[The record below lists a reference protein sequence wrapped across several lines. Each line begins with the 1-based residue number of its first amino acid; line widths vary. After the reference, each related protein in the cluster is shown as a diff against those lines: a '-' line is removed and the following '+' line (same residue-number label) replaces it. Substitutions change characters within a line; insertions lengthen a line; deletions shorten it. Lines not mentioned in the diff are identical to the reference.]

1 MLTEPIGFATF
12 PPGTVLLDK
21 YRIVRELG
29 MGGMGIVLCA
39 EHLQL
44 GTRVAL
50 KFLLPEFAVQP
61 DAAQRFVREA
71 RASTRIRSEHVAR
84 VLDVGS
90 LPGAIAG
97 LHAPRGPDGA
107 EIPQPGVPF
116 IVMEYLD
123 GVDLGR
129 HLKSGATLSIHEAI
143 DLVVQAAEA
152 LAQAHAAGVIHR
164 DVKPANLF
172 LARGADGTPC
182 VKMLDFGIAK
192 VVEETAQQNLDLT
205 KTRAVMGSALYMS
218 LEQMRSTKTV
228 DYRTDIYSLGITLYE
243 LLTHTHPFMA
253 ESFSELCVKVS
264 LDPPDPIVRH
274 RPDIS
279 DELAEVIGQAY
290 ARYPDDR
297 YPTVAAFAAALA
309 PFAAEETQ
317 ALIAAIQRIDRAASG
332 ERPMVRMLTP
342 LTNKAFTET
351 NKAATETQPP
361 PPPPPRAQWALYAS
375 TFFFAGVAI
384 TALGWV
390 IARGNDDSVNVDA
403 SADAGAVVVNLVTQ
417 SAEPVVS
424 APLPLV
430 SAVPSASS
438 VPLLAS
444 ASAGPLVKPPPPA
457 IPTQCRRGELD
468 YMLPSGMRKLCPR

>member
-1 MLTEPIGFATF
+1 VVTEPIGFATF

-21 YRIVRELG
+21 YRIIRELG
-29 MGGMGIVLCA
+29 MGGMGVVLLA
-39 EHLQL
+39 EHVAL

-71 RASTRIRSEHVAR
+71 RAATRIRSEHVAR

-97 LHAPRGPDGA
+97 LPAPHGPDGA
-107 EIPQPGVPF
+107 AVQQPGVPF

-129 HLKSGATLSIHEAI
+129 HLKSGVTLSIHEAI
-143 DLVVQAAEA
+143 DLAVQAAEA

-264 LDPPDPIVRH
+264 LDPPDPIGRH

-279 DELAEVIGQAY
+279 DELADVIAQAY

-309 PFAAEETQ
+309 PFAAAETQ
-317 ALIAAIQRIDRAASG
+317 ALIAAIQRIERAASG

-342 LTNKAFTET
+342 LTQQAVT
-351 NKAATETQPP
+351 AQL
-361 PPPPPRAQWALYAS
+361 PPPRPPWGVYAS
-375 TFFFAGVAI
+375 ALFAGSAI
-384 TALGWV
+384 AGITWG
-390 IARGNDDSVNVDA
+390 IAQRAGNNGNNGNDVDA
-403 SADAGAVVVNLVTQ
+403 GVDAGALVINVVTP
-417 SAEPVVS
+417 SALPV
-424 APLPLV
+424 AP
-430 SAVPSASS
+430 SAVPVASTLPVAS
-438 VPLLAS
+438 TSPSSSPVAS
-444 ASAGPLVKPPPPA
+444 ASAVASAGPIVKPPTIPA
-457 IPTQCRRGELD
+457 QCRRGELD
-468 YMLPSGMRKLCPR
+468 YLLPSGMRKLCPR

>member
-1 MLTEPIGFATF
+1 MGFATF

-29 MGGMGIVLCA
+29 MGGMGVVLSA
-39 EHLQL
+39 DHLQL

-71 RASTRIRSEHVAR
+71 RAATRIRSEHVAR
-84 VLDVGS
+84 VLDVGA
-90 LPGAIAG
+90 LPGALVG
-97 LHAPRGPDGA
+97 LPAPRGPDGSEA
-107 EIPQPGVPF
+107 PQPGVPF
-116 IVMEYLD
+116 IVMEYLE

-129 HLKSGATLSIHEAI
+129 HLKSGAQLTIHEAI
-143 DLVVQAAEA
+143 DLTVQAAEA

-172 LARGADGTPC
+172 LSRGADGTPV

-192 VVEETAQQNLDLT
+192 VVEETAQNNLELT

-264 LDPPDPIVRH
+264 LDPPDPISRH
-274 RPDIS
+274 RPDIT
-279 DELAEVIGQAY
+279 DELAEVIAQAY

-317 ALIAAIQRIDRAASG
+317 AMIAAIQRIERAASG

-342 LTNKAFTET
+342 LTNKALIEL
-351 NKAATETQPP
+351 NKASTVPP
-361 PPPPPRAQWALYAS
+361 PPPPPPHVPWALYTSA
-375 TFFFAGVAI
+375 FFFAGVAI
-384 TALGWV
+384 AAIGWGISQRNENNVNDVDSGVDAGPIVINV
-390 IARGNDDSVNVDA
+390 IAP
-403 SADAGAVVVNLVTQ
+403 
-417 SAEPVVS
+417 SAEPVLS
-424 APLPLV
+424 AAPT
-430 SAVPSASS
+430 PSTSPTPPPSS
-438 VPLLAS
+438 VPVITS
-444 ASAGPLVKPPPPA
+444 ASVGPSVKPPTPVPP
-457 IPTQCRRGELD
+457 QCRRGELD
-468 YMLPSGMRKLCPR
+468 YLLPSGMRKLCPR

>member
-1 MLTEPIGFATF
+1 MGFATF

-29 MGGMGIVLCA
+29 MGGMGVVLSA
-39 EHLQL
+39 DHLQL

-71 RASTRIRSEHVAR
+71 RAATRIRSEHVAR
-84 VLDVGS
+84 VLDVGA
-90 LPGAIAG
+90 LPGALVG
-97 LHAPRGPDGA
+97 LPAPRGPDGA
-107 EIPQPGVPF
+107 EAPQPGVPF

-129 HLKSGATLSIHEAI
+129 HLKSGAQLTIHEAI
-143 DLVVQAAEA
+143 DFAVQAAEA

-172 LARGADGTPC
+172 LSRGADGTPV

-192 VVEETAQQNLDLT
+192 VVEETAQNNLELT

-264 LDPPDPIVRH
+264 LDPPDPISRH
-274 RPDIS
+274 RPDIT
-279 DELAEVIGQAY
+279 DELAEVIAQAY

-317 ALIAAIQRIDRAASG
+317 AMIAAIQRIERAASG

-342 LTNKAFTET
+342 LTNKALTEL
-351 NKAATETQPP
+351 NKASTVPPPAPP
-361 PPPPPRAQWALYAS
+361 PPVPWALYTSA
-375 TFFFAGVAI
+375 FFFAGVAI
-384 TALGWV
+384 AAIGWGISQHHENNINDVDSGIDAGPIVINV
-390 IARGNDDSVNVDA
+390 IAP
-403 SADAGAVVVNLVTQ
+403 
-417 SAEPVVS
+417 SAEPVLS
-424 APLPLV
+424 ASTTPLV
-430 SAVPSASS
+430 PPVPSTSS
-438 VPLLAS
+438 VPVITS
-444 ASAGPLVKPPPPA
+444 ASVGPAVKPPPPVPA
-457 IPTQCRRGELD
+457 QCRRGELD
-468 YMLPSGMRKLCPR
+468 YLLPSGMRKLCPR

>member
-1 MLTEPIGFATF
+1 MVTEPIGFATF

-21 YRIVRELG
+21 YRIIRELG
-29 MGGMGIVLCA
+29 MGGMGVVLLA
-39 EHLQL
+39 EHLVL

-71 RASTRIRSEHVAR
+71 RAATRIRSEHVAR

-97 LHAPRGPDGA
+97 LPAPHGLDGVEA
-107 EIPQPGVPF
+107 VQPGVPF

-143 DLVVQAAEA
+143 DLAVQAAEA

-172 LARGADGTPC
+172 LARGSDGTPC

-264 LDPPDPIVRH
+264 LDPPDPIGRH

-279 DELAEVIGQAY
+279 DELADVIAQAY

-309 PFAAEETQ
+309 PFAAAETQ
-317 ALIAAIQRIDRAASG
+317 ALITAIQRIERAASG

-342 LTNKAFTET
+342 LTQQAVTV
-351 NKAATETQPP
+351 QL
-361 PPPPPRAQWALYAS
+361 PPPRPPWGVYAS
-375 TFFFAGVAI
+375 ALFAGSAI
-384 TALGWV
+384 AGITWGIAQRTAG
-390 IARGNDDSVNVDA
+390 SVNDVDSGVDGGA
-403 SADAGAVVVNLVTQ
+403 MVISVVTPSAV
-417 SAEPVVS
+417 PVVS
-424 APLPLV
+424 TLPV
-430 SAVPSASS
+430 PSAVPSSLP
-438 VPLLAS
+438 VPS
-444 ASAGPLVKPPPPA
+444 ASAVVSAGPINKPPSIPA
-457 IPTQCRRGELD
+457 QCRRGELD